1 MSGRSSRCF
10 HIILFVAGL
19 LVLSIPSWP
28 GSTDGSFDVQGH
40 RGCRG
45 LFPENTMPAFRAA
58 LELGVTTLELDLQV
72 TRDRVLVVHHD
83 QKLDSSRCVHDD
95 GSPVS
100 STAIKKLD
108 YSDLADIDCGRRPDG
123 KFPERQTVTGARI
136 PRLEEILTL
145 ARDAAYPV
153 RLSIEIKLQR
163 AAHAIPLDEF
173 AELFVKTVR
182 EFGLEERTIVQ
193 SFRPEALR
201 AVGELAPNIELAIL
215 VRRSSAY
222 DQAIADSGATI
233 LSPRFDGLQQ
243 ADVERFRKR
252 GIAVI
257 PWTVNKP
264 ESIRRM
270 IDWDVDGIIS
280 DYPDRV
286 LEILSER
293 EAQ

>member
-1 MSGRSSRCF
+1 MSGRSSSRF
-10 HIILFVAGL
+10 RIILYVVGL
-19 LVLSIPSWP
+19 LVLSIPAWP
-28 GSTDGSFDVQGH
+28 SSTDRPFDVQGH

-58 LELGVTTLELDLQV
+58 LELGVTTLELDLQT

-83 QKLDSSRCVHDD
+83 QKLNPSRCVRDD
-95 GSPVS
+95 GSPIP
-100 STAIKKLD
+100 STAIMELD
-108 YSDLADIDCGRRPDG
+108 YSDLADIDCGRRPDR
-123 KFPERQTVTGARI
+123 KFPEMQTVTEARI
-136 PRLEEILTL
+136 PRLEEVLTL

-163 AAHAIPLDEF
+163 QAHAIPLDEF

-201 AVGELAPNIELAIL
+201 AVGELAPEIDRAIL
-215 VRRSSAY
+215 VRQSSAY
-222 DQAIADSGATI
+222 DRAIADSGATI

-243 ADVERFRKR
+243 ADVERFRER

-264 ESIRRM
+264 NSIRRM
-270 IDWDVDGIIS
+270 IDWGVDGMIS

-293 EAQ
+293 DPQ